1 MALVSVT
8 GGRGFLPA
16 LSYVA
21 VSAVVALGWAGAGIV
36 CGMAELAHRGGSD
49 AGVMALFSLG
59 ETVVYGVD
67 FPLAVTLACAGLLM
81 LQRRA
86 LPAALAWFTLVL
98 AGVHVVGNTAFVLT
112 GAGGIN
118 PVLIVLELVWVL
130 ATAIVL
136 LVRSPQVRP

>member
-8 GGRGFLPA
+8 GGRGCLAA

-36 CGMAELAHRGGSD
+36 YGMAELAHRGGSD

-67 FPLAVTLACAGLLM
+67 FPL
-81 LQRRA
+81 R
-86 LPAALAWFTLVL
+86 
-98 AGVHVVGNTAFVLT
+98 
-112 GAGGIN
+112 
-118 PVLIVLELVWVL
+118 
-130 ATAIVL
+130 
-136 LVRSPQVRP
+136 